1 MRLCIQQIYL
11 VTSAK
16 VIILNHQVPMNWL
29 DCTGI
34 SFIVF
39 FRQRVICSWKTLLH
53 DSTEQFSV
61 FWWLT
66 IISRWRTSCV
76 NEPSLF
82 LLCISVLTSCFS
94 FRRSW
99 FHLARCSDHIIRRS
113 KLLSIMHMWRLTRIL
128 LIWIR
133 SSSVKIFVVL
143 LLLAIAW
150 LLPSWRLKLLSQSLV
165 LKLHSHHVGLLLI
178 KRNSIILDLLSHR
191 NIRLQHFINHI
202 NAPKHFLG
210 KHIFLKLH
218 EVYICKFR
226 YLIKFLIQKLLKSLI
241 FDLSVWRLHNEFYF
255 FLVKILGH
263 WCCFYMHLCWASTCF
278 VYHLI
283 QKINCLIGFC
293 KLFC

>member
-16 VIILNHQVPMNWL
+16 VIILNHQVPMRWL
-29 DCTGI
+29 DCTVI

-61 FWWLT
+61 FWGLT
-66 IISRWRTSCV
+66 IISRWCTSCV

-82 LLCISVLTSCFS
+82 LLCISVLASRFS

-113 KLLSIMHMWRLTRIL
+113 KLFSIMHMWRLTRIL

-133 SSSVKIFVVL
+133 SSPVKILIVL

-150 LLPSWRLKLLSQSLV
+150 LLPTWRLKLLPQSFV
-165 LKLHSHHVGLLLI
+165 LKLHPHHVSLLLI
-178 KRNSIILDLLSHR
+178 KRNSIILDLLSHG

-210 KHIFLKLH
+210 KHIFLQLH
-218 EVYICKFR
+218 EVYVRKLG
-226 YLIKFLIQKLLKSLI
+226 YLIKFLVQKFLKSLI
-241 FDLSVWRLHNEFYF
+241 LNLSVWRFHYEFYF
-255 FLVKILGH
+255 FLVKILRH
-263 WCCFYMHLCWASTCF
+263 WCCFDMHLCWASTCL
-278 VYHLI
+278 VHHLI
-283 QKINCLIGFC
+283 QKIDCLVCFS
-293 KLFC
+293 KLFR